1 MKGTVVSTSPA
12 RVRGK
17 NIYMFLSLYVFQ
29 PCKAGLYGFAAFF
42 TVLIFT
48 RGATVLFGFVKN
60 YNIDVDDV
68 TFSLLGFVLV
78 FLIKVLENIKER
90 NKAKLS

>member
-1 MKGTVVSTSPA
+1 MKGTIVTTTPT
-12 RVRGK
+12 RVRNK
-17 NIYMFLSLYVFQ
+17 TFYLFLSYFVFQ

-48 RGATVLFGFVKN
+48 KGVTVLLGFVKN
-60 YNIDVDDV
+60 FSIDVNDV

-78 FLIKVLENIKER
+78 FLIRILENIKER